1 MLLVSEKVKR
11 VSDVLNYIMSR
22 TVTCDDIRKVGYNIL
37 SVVFHFSL

>member
-22 TVTCDDIRKVGYNIL
+22 TVTCDEIVMISTL
-37 SVVFHFSL
+37 